1 MMNALEQVC
10 KAYRKFVSRLEP
22 VSSGENVHVTSVKD
36 LRHPIRSR
44 MRDQT
49 CFNLPEMARKNG

>member
-1 MMNALEQVC
+1 MINCTEKGC

-36 LRHPIRSR
+36 LRHSIR
-44 MRDQT
+44 
-49 CFNLPEMARKNG
+49 N